1 METLNKIIN
10 NMLETL
16 QDNWKRYLVSSLV
29 TFLATFLLVA
39 IPQLLDDTFVWS
51 QGAISGVV
59 LAAVRLGVKAVWETL
74 EPVIADIRS

>member
-1 METLNKIIN
+1 MD
-10 NMLETL
+10 MLETL

-59 LAAVRLGVKAVWETL
+59 LAAVRLGVKAVGKH
-74 EPVIADIRS
+74 

>member
-1 METLNKIIN
+1 
-10 NMLETL
+10 MLETL

-59 LAAVRLGVKAVWETL
+59 LAAVRLGVKAVLETL

>member
-1 METLNKIIN
+1 
-10 NMLETL
+10 MLETL